1 VIDNSLAIRLVLIN
15 RIAEITNKIKLFLLR
30 YNIFSQILK
39 LFFAIFYLP
48 STSMKRLSYLK
59 KESSNLPI
67 SADYPILIV
76 PVNIEPVLIAT
87 NLTE

>member
-1 VIDNSLAIRLVLIN
+1 
-15 RIAEITNKIKLFLLR
+15 
-30 YNIFSQILK
+30 
-39 LFFAIFYLP
+39 
-48 STSMKRLSYLK
+48 MKRLSYLK

-67 SADYPILIV
+67 SADHPILIV